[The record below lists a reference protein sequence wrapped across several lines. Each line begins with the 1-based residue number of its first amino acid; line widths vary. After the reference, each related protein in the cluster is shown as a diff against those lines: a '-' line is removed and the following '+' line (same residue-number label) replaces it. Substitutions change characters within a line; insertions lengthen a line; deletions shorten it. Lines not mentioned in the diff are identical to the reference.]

1 MNQQYRPPRL
11 RVLWVDDRPEDN
23 TAFAADLERR
33 GIQVSMARS
42 TGLALVLLERN
53 RYMAVISDM
62 GRAEGPREGFHLLDS
77 MRARGD
83 NTPFYIFASLAGLA
97 LKEEASLHDA
107 QGNTN
112 DWGDILLAIDGLASV
127 HRSQNGA

>member
-1 MNQQYRPPRL
+1 MKHYSPPSL

-33 GIQVSMARS
+33 GIQVSVARS
-42 TGLALVLLERN
+42 TNLALVLLARN
-53 RYMAVISDM
+53 TYMAVISDM
-62 GRAEGPREGFHLLDS
+62 GRKEGPREGFHLLDS
-77 MRARGD
+77 MRSRGD
-83 NTPFYIFASLAGLA
+83 DTPFYVFASLAASA

-112 DWGDILLAIDGLASV
+112 DWGEILLAMDFLAEN
-127 HRSQNGA
+127 RRQNDA